1 MCTHTASLLAE
12 LPPPRRQCQD
22 NNHHPRVQ
30 ERRKRA
36 ETTQLYA
43 LALPKSLRPRH
54 KPKGGAGGSPVK
66 DYDELVDDS
75 KENDTMKA
83 DILEEMPA
91 MNRRCMGGRLPLECT
106 CSSDI

>member
-12 LPPPRRQCQD
+12 LPLPRRQCQD
-22 NNHHPRVQ
+22 NNRHPRVQ

-83 DILEEMPA
+83 DIFSRSA
-91 MNRRCMGGRLPLECT
+91 MYGREVAA
-106 CSSDI
+106 